1 MEIEFDVKITSNIL
15 YDYMLRHTYS
25 SLSGL
30 MGSLAG
36 VLMLML
42 FASNR
47 QPVCLIIGV
56 VILLY
61 LPWTLFIKSKQQ
73 ALNTPAFRKPL
84 HYRLSDEGI
93 EVSQDDTTEKMGW
106 ADMYKAVSTTHSI
119 IVYTTR
125 TNACIF
131 PKKDLEE
138 NKYKVIEIIST
149 HMPPK
154 KVKIRGL

>member
-1 MEIEFDVKITSNIL
+1 MELEFDVKITSNIL

-30 MGSLAG
+30 MGSLVG

-42 FASNR
+42 YASNK
-47 QPVCLIIGV
+47 QPICLIIGV

-61 LPWTLFIKSKQQ
+61 LPWTLLIKSKQQ
-73 ALNTPAFRKPL
+73 ALNTPAFKKPL

-93 EVSQDDTTEKMGW
+93 EVSQDETTEKMGW
-106 ADMYKAVSTTHSI
+106 DDMYKAVSTPRSI

-131 PKKDLEE
+131 PKQDLGE
-138 NKYKVIEIIST
+138 NRYKVIEIIST

-154 KVKIRGL
+154 KVKIRG